1 MTADLRPRSASELV
15 DAGFRLLRRHFG
27 AFVTLGALGYVPSL
41 LVDLA
46 RFSGAAASAG
56 LTTGVLVA
64 FVVVV
69 VPLYA
74 VTQGALSALA
84 ADAYRTGDARLGD
97 ALRLAIRRVGPAVGA
112 MLLVGAIF
120 AVGIALLV
128 VPGVYLFARLAS
140 AFPSV
145 VVEELGPVEALR
157 RAWARAEGRVGH
169 SLGTLALTFL
179 LYFVMLMGATV
190 VGGVGGLLGGKYLLL
205 AVTAVVTVLVA
216 PMVPVVTTL
225 LYFDLRIRS
234 EGYDLELLSG
244 QLDGAPLGAGA
255 AGR

>member
-1 MTADLRPRSASELV
+1 VTTDLRPRSASELV

-46 RFSGAAASAG
+46 RFGAVPVSAG
-56 LTTGVLVA
+56 LGAGVLVA
-64 FVVVV
+64 FVLVI

-84 ADAYRTGDARLGD
+84 ADAYRAGEARLAD
-97 ALRLAIRRVGPAVGA
+97 ALRLAIRRVGPAIVA
-112 MLLVGAIF
+112 MVLVGAIF
-120 AVGIALLV
+120 AVGLVLLV

-145 VVEELGPVEALR
+145 VLEDLGPVEALR

-179 LYFVMLMGATV
+179 LYFVVLMGATV
-190 VGGVGGLLGGKYLLL
+190 IGGAAALAAGKYALL
-205 AVTAVVTVLVA
+205 AVSAVVTVLVA
-216 PMVPVVTTL
+216 PMVPIVTTL